1 MAERKR
7 AVSTGAPRKIG
18 GQTVTTCE
26 ILGPTIVDLIRAGMR
41 PGMAA
46 QAAGISKS
54 AISGWVKRGSEEQW
68 RIEQGEAP
76 TKLEAPYLEFVQSMM
91 KAEAEA
97 QAGLV
102 VSWFREA
109 RQGDWKAAQA
119 FLAKRWPD
127 EWGDSNTLKVELTGV
142 GGGAIQTEM
151 RHSLVEDEDRKRAV
165 LSALVE
171 AGDLPN
177 NVLNAWDGTTIDAE
191 VIDDITGTT
200 IDTDGL
206 EEAVRTETAA
216 HASPETDSIPDMGNN

>member
-7 AVSTGAPRKIG
+7 AVAGGSPRKIG
-18 GQTVTTCE
+18 GQAVTTCE

-127 EWGDSNTLKVELTGV
+127 EWGDSNTLKVELTGL

-165 LSALVE
+165 LAALVE

-177 NVLNAWDGTTIDAE
+177 NVLNAWDGTIDAE
-191 VIDDITGTT
+191 VIDDITGPI

-206 EEAVRTETAA
+206 EEAMRTEASP
-216 HASPETDSIPDMGNN
+216 HASPEADSVPDMGND

>member
-7 AVSTGAPRKIG
+7 AVASGAPRKIG
-18 GQTVTTCE
+18 GQSVTTCE

-54 AISGWVKRGSEEQW
+54 AVSGWVKRGSEEQW

-119 FLAKRWPD
+119 FLAQRWPD
-127 EWGDSNTLKVELTGV
+127 EWGDSNTLKVELTGL

-165 LSALVE
+165 LAALVE

-177 NVLNAWDGTTIDAE
+177 NVLNAWDGTIDAE
-191 VIDDITGTT
+191 VIDDITGPI

-206 EEAVRTETAA
+206 EEAVRTEASP
-216 HASPETDSIPDMGNN
+216 HASPEADSVPDMGND

>member
-1 MAERKR
+1 
-7 AVSTGAPRKIG
+7 
-18 GQTVTTCE
+18 
-26 ILGPTIVDLIRAGMR
+26 
-41 PGMAA
+41 
-46 QAAGISKS
+46 
-54 AISGWVKRGSEEQW
+54 
-68 RIEQGEAP
+68 
-76 TKLEAPYLEFVQSMM
+76 M

-127 EWGDSNTLKVELTGV
+127 EWGDSNTLKVELTGL

-165 LSALVE
+165 LAALVE

-177 NVLNAWDGTTIDAE
+177 NVLNAWDGTIDAE
-191 VIDDITGTT
+191 VIDDITGPI

-206 EEAVRTETAA
+206 EEAVRAEASP
-216 HASPETDSIPDMGNN
+216 HASPEADSVPDMGND

>member
-1 MAERKR
+1 MTERKK
-7 AVSTGAPRKIG
+7 AVGDAAPRKIG
-18 GQTVTTCE
+18 GVQVTTCE

-41 PGMAA
+41 PSMAA

-54 AISGWVKRGSEEQW
+54 AVSGWVKRGSEEQW
-68 RIEQGEAP
+68 RIEQGEVP

-127 EWGDSNTLKVELTGV
+127 EWGDSNTLKVELTGL

-151 RHSLVEDEDRKRAV
+151 KHSLVEDEDRKRAV
-165 LSALVE
+165 LAALVE

-177 NVLNAWDGTTIDAE
+177 NVLNAWDGTIDAE
-191 VIDDITGTT
+191 VIDDITGPI
-200 IDTDGL
+200 IDTNGL
-206 EEAVRTETAA
+206 ETAVRTEASP
-216 HASPETDSIPDMGNN
+216 HASPKTDSVPDMEHD

>member
-7 AVSTGAPRKIG
+7 AVAGGSPRKIG
-18 GQTVTTCE
+18 GQAVTTCE

-127 EWGDSNTLKVELTGV
+127 EWGDSNTLKVELTGL

-165 LSALVE
+165 LAALVE

-177 NVLNAWDGTTIDAE
+177 NVLNAWDGTIDAE
-191 VIDDITGTT
+191 VIDDITGPI

-206 EEAVRTETAA
+206 EEAVRAEASP
-216 HASPETDSIPDMGNN
+216 HASPEADSVPDMGND